1 MGVFIAL
8 CTGRKPQMQETINN
22 QQKILQIIHQGIS
35 TGIEILFS
43 KAIVTIKPNGTA
55 MQYIMPISI
64 TTIDVYTRQAH
75 KKDGIA
81 LTKLIYWLKHVE
93 DKRQI
98 TELAVCDKLE
108 EFRRQ
113 GEGYLGQ
120 SFAPIAAYGL
130 SLIHI

>member
-64 TTIDVYTRQAH
+64 TTIRKSCCHVAPSVIKRPRLCHFEKMSKQINYEEELQN
-75 KKDGIA
+75 IP
-81 LTKLIYWLKHVE
+81 KLL
-93 DKRQI
+93 
-98 TELAVCDKLE
+98 LE
-108 EFRRQ
+108 VSPPI
-113 GEGYLGQ
+113 Q
-120 SFAPIAAYGL
+120 SM
-130 SLIHI
+130 LIR

>member
-64 TTIDVYTRQAH
+64 TTIR
-75 KKDGIA
+75 KSCC
-81 LTKLIYWLKHVE
+81 HVAPSVI
-93 DKRQI
+93 KRPR
-98 TELAVCDKLE
+98 LCH
-108 EFRRQ
+108 F
-113 GEGYLGQ
+113 
-120 SFAPIAAYGL
+120 
-130 SLIHI
+130 